1 MQNDNHFV
9 QASMCQLIEA
19 EWHIYASV
27 QHTNFASDNDL
38 LPVWNQAIIWTNAV
52 ILSIR
57 P

>member
-27 QHTNFASDNDL
+27 QHTNIGSDNGL
-38 LPVWNQAIIWTNAV
+38 SPFGTKPLSEP
-52 ILSIR
+52 IL
-57 P
+57 